1 MLPFT
6 RDQFLSVFV
15 GYNHAI
21 WPVEVLAYL
30 IGALAVGALF
40 RPGRISSSIA
50 AGAIALMWIWTGVAY
65 HWLFFATINKAAFLF
80 GALFVVQGVYVGWAG
95 VLRDRLRFQVE
106 NGLVAWVGIALLAYA
121 AVLYA
126 LIGMAAGHGYPEMPM
141 FGVTPCPV
149 TLFTFGMF
157 LLAANHISRWL
168 LVIPV
173 LWSLVGG
180 SAAVLLE
187 IPQDWLLLASGF
199 IAVPLI
205 VWGPKGHQGDP
216 LANRVPLN

>member
-15 GYNHAI
+15 SYNHTI

-30 IGALAVGALF
+30 IGVLAVGALF
-40 RPGRISSSIA
+40 RPGRISSRIV
-50 AGAIALMWIWTGVAY
+50 AGALALMWIWTGAVY
-65 HWLFFATINKAAFLF
+65 HGLFFATINKAAFLF

-95 VLRDRLRFQVE
+95 VMRDRLRFRVE
-106 NGLVAWVGIALLAYA
+106 NGLAAWVGLALLAYA
-121 AVLYA
+121 AVLYP
-126 LIGMAAGHGYPEMPM
+126 LIGMAAGHFYPEIPM

-157 LLAANHISRWL
+157 LLAGDHVSRWL

-180 SAAVLLE
+180 SAAVLLGV
-187 IPQDWLLLASGF
+187 PQDWLLLASGF

-205 VWGPKGHQGDP
+205 VWHEGR
-216 LANRVPLN
+216 ANRFGNERRSAI